1 MTVKLK
7 VSVET
12 VPCASVLRTRAVC
25 FPGSRSEGSS
35 WRHRCIPLVAGP
47 PAWTSCSWTATG
59 SDQRAPTFFF
69 SPSEVTEAKAPAG
82 RNIRL
87 GGLVEAGSVHH
98 ANDGSV
104 AFVVTDNAATTRVV
118 FHGDLPDL
126 FREGQGI
133 VANGTLTSRE
143 SFEATEVLAKHD
155 ETYMPPEVQEALERA
170 GHPGAATTE
179 EAKAGSNHY

>member
-1 MTVKLK
+1 MNPVRRQRLLI
-7 VSVET
+7 
-12 VPCASVLRTRAVC
+12 VLGALT
-25 FPGSRSEGSS
+25 G
-35 WRHRCIPLVAGP
+35 VALAAGLLLY
-47 PAWTSCSWTATG
+47 AI
-59 SDQRAPTFFF
+59 SDNINLFYTPQQVVNGEAPVGQRMR
-69 SPSEVTEAKAPAG
+69 V
-82 RNIRL
+82 
-87 GGLVEAGSVHH
+87 GGLVTAGSVRRDQESLKVQFDLT
-98 ANDGSV
+98 DGIGTFTV
-104 AFVVTDNAATTRVV
+104 YYQ
-118 FHGDLPDL
+118 GILPDL